1 MSHVFFIKKKKRTTD
16 MQRKPKCGAR
26 AHSTML
32 QEISTILST
41 PNPKTMN
48 FKMSDK
54 SIFEQ
59 TYTSMTQGQFP
70 RNILTLYR
78 GQEIKGVIPTAY
90 LVFLPIFLK
99 LRF

>member
-1 MSHVFFIKKKKRTTD
+1 
-16 MQRKPKCGAR
+16 
-26 AHSTML
+26 ML

-78 GQEIKGVIPTAY
+78 GQEIKRSNTNCVSCLSPYFPKAQILGQE
-90 LVFLPIFLK
+90 
-99 LRF
+99 